1 MLYGDD
7 LQSSCERKRE
17 ISQRMTK
24 RDEKKKLCALLSV
37 HESTAI
43 GISCRH
49 ASRGM
54 EALHREEGK
63 QGMHQQNSTEESPR
77 QAGRKEGLQRE
88 NPGWTEMSVFE
99 ISRRNICKL

>member
-1 MLYGDD
+1 MLYGAD

-49 ASRGM
+49 AAM
-54 EALHREEGK
+54 ERHGSTSQGGGKARNAPTKLHRGVPK
-63 QGMHQQNSTEESPR
+63 
-77 QAGRKEGLQRE
+77 AGREKRGSPKGDSWLD
-88 NPGWTEMSVFE
+88 
-99 ISRRNICKL
+99 